1 MGHQVGTLQDAITV
15 AAPEGTI
22 IYFGNP
28 DDRFYPIDFG
38 QMMDKHLIL
47 QTGRTPQN
55 VRRSALIRAQ
65 EYALRYPDLFESY
78 ITHVFGLTEIQTAY
92 EIAAKPSPDRL
103 KVILDAR

>member
-1 MGHQVGTLQDAITV
+1 VGEALQDAITV

-47 QTGRTPQN
+47 QTGRTPQH
-55 VRRSALIRAQ
+55 VRRAAMIRAQ
-65 EYALRYPDLFESY
+65 EYALRYPDLFETY
-78 ITHVFGLTEIQTAY
+78 ITHVFGLDEIQTAY
-92 EIAAKPSPDRL
+92 EVAAKPSPNRL
-103 KVILDAR
+103 KVILDARI